1 MGENLNN
8 KVKDVKFYAS
18 NYPDAVGLF
27 NGGGISVS
35 ATDFNS
41 LTEMVNEAVKK
52 NDEECVSKDVKT
64 ILTVNDDKDT
74 IELSVYDDGK
84 KKFTKTLIP
93 DVNYIDVI
101 NDRVIIVYFCD
112 GTIEKAVLA
121 KNDTFSLENGL
132 SICLTKKLLSEVSNG
147 NGSSVYN
154 KLIEYMIKAYEQQVE
169 MERIEDEEL
178 KAFKEREEKK
188 IAKAK
193 AKREKR
199 LNAIRE
205 EQIEIQKEAYIRAMR
220 ELNKPTPEEQA

>member
-1 MGENLNN
+1 MGGNYFTKDSKLYYTDEN
-8 KVKDVKFYAS
+8 VKNIEIPTTVQTLTLSADGSAS
-18 NYPDAVGLF
+18 VQGYKREKEVP
-27 NGGGISVS
+27 
-35 ATDFNS
+35 
-41 LTEMVNEAVKK
+41 E
-52 NDEECVSKDVKT
+52 DVKT
-64 ILTVNDDKDT
+64 ILNLDDDT
-74 IELSVYDDGK
+74 DSIVINVFEGGYKIGEHSV
-84 KKFTKTLIP
+84 IP
-93 DVNYIDVI
+93 DVNYIEVI

-112 GTIEKAVLA
+112 GTTEKAVLA

-132 SICLTKKLLSEVSNG
+132 SICLTKKLLSKVSNG

-154 KLIEYMIKAYEQQVE
+154 KLIEYMIKTYEQQVE

-188 IAKAK
+188 IVKAK

>member
-8 KVKDVKFYAS
+8 KIQSIEIKANDYPNDVLNKSLAC
-18 NYPDAVGLF
+18 
-27 NGGGISVS
+27 GGITSTNYELS
-35 ATDFNS
+35 FCHGS
-41 LTEMVNEAVKK
+41 EK
-52 NDEECVSKDVKT
+52 DENVPEDVKT
-64 ILTVNDDKDT
+64 ILTANDDKDT

-84 KKFTKTLIP
+84 RKFTKTLMP
-93 DVNYIDVI
+93 DVNYIEVI

-112 GTIEKAVLA
+112 GTDEKAVLA

-132 SICLTKKLLSEVSNG
+132 SICLTKKLLSEVSSG

-154 KLIEYMIKAYEQQVE
+154 KLIEYMIKTYEQQVE

-220 ELNKPTPEEQA
+220 ELNKPTPEEQT